1 MGGGLIFRGVYER
14 NLINV
19 LERPDKTDLRNKLK
33 QTYHY
38 ISIYNF
44 IIMNFFVCNNKW
56 RIYFKDI
63 YIREGGRGGLKTV
76 GALT

>member
-19 LERPDKTDLRNKLK
+19 LERPDKTDVRNKLK

-44 IIMNFFVCNNKW
+44 IIMNFFVCNNKMENLFQ
-56 RIYFKDI
+56 RHLYP
-63 YIREGGRGGLKTV
+63 GGGGGEGLKLL
-76 GALT
+76 GL

>member
-1 MGGGLIFRGVYER
+1 M
-14 NLINV
+14 
-19 LERPDKTDLRNKLK
+19 DLRNKLK
-33 QTYHY
+33 QAYHY

-63 YIREGGRGGLKTV
+63 YIREAGGEGLKLL
-76 GALT
+76 GL